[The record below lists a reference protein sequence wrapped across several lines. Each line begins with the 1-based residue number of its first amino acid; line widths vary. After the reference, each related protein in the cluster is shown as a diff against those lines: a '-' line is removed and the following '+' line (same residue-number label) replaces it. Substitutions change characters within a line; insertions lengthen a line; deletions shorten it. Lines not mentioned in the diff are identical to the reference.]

1 MKVRGVTVL
10 TRKAIVTREFG
21 ADAWAGLFRDIAG
34 AHPVFAAP
42 ITASSLIPAA
52 SYLAFHDELVRRFCG
67 DGEAAHHELGKRS
80 AEWALREGP
89 YKAFMDKADIGEL
102 VASFPKLWDM
112 YFADTTSRSEAT
124 FDGTTIDFKVF
135 DLPQPHPYFESFIV
149 GYMKEVLELYCANP
163 ITASR
168 VHGGGRDY
176 HYVLAMTPSLS
187 SEAVADAG
195 RDRGDEVSD
204 REMEVLRLVAKGMTN
219 REIGLALGISG
230 KTVQHHVGSAYG
242 KLGVSGR
249 VGATVWLARRGLI
262 GR

>member
-21 ADAWAGLFRDIAG
+21 ADAWAGFFRDIAA

-42 ITASSLIPAA
+42 VTASSLIPAT

-67 DGEAAHHELGKRS
+67 EGEAAHHELGKRS
-80 AEWALREGP
+80 AQWALGDGP

-124 FDGTTIDFKVF
+124 FDGTTIDFKAF
-135 DLPQPHPYFESFIV
+135 DLPQPHPYFETFIV

-168 VHGGGRDY
+168 VHGGGNDY
-176 HYVLAMTPSLS
+176 HYALAMTPALS
-187 SEAVADAG
+187 GSVVDAG
-195 RDRGDEVSD
+195 NGPAQELSD
-204 REMEVLRLVAKGMTN
+204 REMEVLHLVAKGMTN
-219 REIGLALGISG
+219 KEIGLALGISG

-249 VGATVWLARRGLI
+249 VGATVWLAQRGLI